1 MRSRRAACEHPTVE
15 RPTERPDRLIRSSSD
30 RVLLGV
36 AGGIA
41 ERLGVDAIVVRLGFV
56 LLALCGG
63 VGFLLYLGSV
73 LISVEPDASEP
84 APRRM
89 SLSRTT
95 GAAAILAGVLML
107 LRGAGLWIGDDV
119 MVPVALLATGSVVLW
134 GRADIGRTRV
144 ARLVQD
150 ATAAP
155 VRSIAGSALIAL
167 GLVAFFGSGRS
178 RGLLREA
185 PFAAAAV
192 LVGLAVIVGPW
203 VFRLLRQLAEERR
216 ERIRSQER
224 ASVAAHLHDSVLQTL
239 ALIQRSDDPRRM
251 ASLARTQE
259 RELRNWLY
267 TSRPLSGPTSLSAAL
282 ERVVAEIEREHAISI
297 ESITVGDAELDEA
310 GTALVAAAR
319 EALVNAARH
328 SGISSVALFVEVESD
343 GIEAFVRDHGVGFDR
358 SAVGTDRRGLE
369 DSIAGRMRH
378 AGGGSEVLSR
388 PGEGTEVR
396 LRVPRIVVRDGS

>member
-1 MRSRRAACEHPTVE
+1 VE
-15 RPTERPDRLIRSSSD
+15 RPIERPDRLLRSSSD

-41 ERLGVDAIVVRLGFV
+41 ERLGVDAVVVRLGFV

-63 VGFLLYLGSV
+63 VGFVLYLGTV
-73 LISVEPDASEP
+73 LISVEPDGSEP
-84 APRRM
+84 APRRT
-89 SLSRTT
+89 SLSRTIGT
-95 GAAAILAGVLML
+95 AAILAGVLML

-119 MVPVALLATGSVVLW
+119 MAPVALMATGSVVLW
-134 GRADIGRTRV
+134 GRADIGRTRI
-144 ARLVQD
+144 ARFVQD

-155 VRSIAGSALIAL
+155 VRTIAGATLIGA
-167 GLVAFFGSGRS
+167 GVIAFLGSGRS

-185 PFAAAAV
+185 PFAAGAV

-224 ASVAAHLHDSVLQTL
+224 ATVAAHLHDSVLQTL

-259 RELRNWLY
+259 RELRSWLY
-267 TSRPLSGPTSLSAAL
+267 AGRPVGGPTSLSAAL
-282 ERVVAEIEREHAISI
+282 ERVVAEIERGHAISI
-297 ESITVGDAELDEA
+297 ESVTVGDAALDEA
-310 GTALVAAAR
+310 ATALVAAAR
-319 EALVNAARH
+319 EAIVNAARH
-328 SGISSVALFVEVESD
+328 SGTSSVALFVEVEPD
-343 GIEAFVRDHGVGFDR
+343 AIVAYIRDHGVGFDR

-369 DSIAGRMRH
+369 DSIAGRMRQ
-378 AGGGSEVLSR
+378 AGGGSEVTSR
-388 PGEGTEVR
+388 LGEGTEVR
-396 LRVPRIVVRDGS
+396 LQVPRIGQRERS

>member
-1 MRSRRAACEHPTVE
+1 VE
-15 RPTERPDRLIRSSSD
+15 RPIERPDRLLRSSSD

-41 ERLGVDAIVVRLGFV
+41 ERLGVDAVVVRLGFV

-63 VGFLLYLGSV
+63 VGFVLYLGTV
-73 LISVEPDASEP
+73 LISVEPDGSEP
-84 APRRM
+84 APRRT
-89 SLSRTT
+89 SLSRTIGT
-95 GAAAILAGVLML
+95 AAILAGVLML

-119 MVPVALLATGSVVLW
+119 MAPVALMATGSVVLW
-134 GRADIGRTRV
+134 GRADIGRTRI
-144 ARLVQD
+144 ARFVQD

-155 VRSIAGSALIAL
+155 VRTIAGATLIGA
-167 GLVAFFGSGRS
+167 GVIAFLGSGRS

-185 PFAAAAV
+185 PFAAGAV

-224 ASVAAHLHDSVLQTL
+224 ATVAAHLHDSVLQTL

-259 RELRNWLY
+259 RELRSWLY
-267 TSRPLSGPTSLSAAL
+267 AGRPVGGPTSLSAAL
-282 ERVVAEIEREHAISI
+282 ERVVAEIERGHAISI
-297 ESITVGDAELDEA
+297 ESVTVGDAALDEA
-310 GTALVAAAR
+310 ATALVAAAR
-319 EALVNAARH
+319 EAIVNAARH
-328 SGISSVALFVEVESD
+328 SRTSSVALFVEVEPD
-343 GIEAFVRDHGVGFDR
+343 AIVAYIRDHGVGFDR

-369 DSIAGRMRH
+369 DSIAGRMRQ
-378 AGGGSEVLSR
+378 AGGGSEVTSR
-388 PGEGTEVR
+388 LGEGTEVR
-396 LRVPRIVVRDGS
+396 LQVPRIGQRERS